1 MTFGFYKLFENAI
14 IPSYGTDQSACFD
27 IAAHLMDEKGV
38 ARTIKVV
45 TDILTVHPE
54 YPNPYENT
62 LSFNLQAGY
71 TALIPTGLI
80 AKIPQGYSLRT
91 HVRSGIAMKRGLYL
105 PNGEG
110 IIDSDYFDELFL
122 MVKNASKSV
131 VSIKHGERICQGEW
145 VPVLRFPIE
154 EIHTRPEQTTN
165 RAGGFGST
173 GV

>member
-1 MTFGFYKLFENAI
+1 MQFGFHQLYANA
-14 IPSYGTDQSACFD
+14 PLPAYATEHSACFD
-27 IAAHLMDEKGV
+27 IAAHFMDEKGI
-38 ARTIKVV
+38 ARTIKVIS
-45 TDILTVHPE
+45 DILTVHPE
-54 YPNPYENT
+54 YPNPYEKSF
-62 LSFNLQAGY
+62 SFNLKPGY
-71 TALIPTGLI
+71 LALIPTGLI

-122 MVKNASKSV
+122 MVKNASTTV

-154 EIHTRPEQTTN
+154 EIHTKPEQTTD
-165 RAGGFGST
+165 RKGGFGST
-173 GV
+173 GR